1 VGSTR
6 DGQTLDAEADEAEV
20 ASSGRGG
27 NGGAEPDNAK
37 WVNDEAGHDQ
47 TALEAD
53 EAADSIRLQLT
64 VRELLL

>member
-6 DGQTLDAEADEAEV
+6 DGQTREAEAGEAEV
-20 ASSGRGG
+20 AASDSGG
-27 NGGAEPDNAK
+27 NGGAERDN
-37 WVNDEAGHDQ
+37 VNDEAGHAQ
-47 TALEAD
+47 PALEAD